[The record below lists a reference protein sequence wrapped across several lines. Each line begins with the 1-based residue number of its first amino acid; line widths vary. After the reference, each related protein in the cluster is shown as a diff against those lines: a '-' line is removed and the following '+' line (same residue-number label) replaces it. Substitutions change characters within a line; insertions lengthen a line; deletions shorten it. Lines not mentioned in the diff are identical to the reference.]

1 MVRGNHKP
9 LYYLTRTEIDQLIKA
24 IPDKRDKAIIFLAY
38 SHGLRVSEVIALDR
52 SDVDLK
58 HGHITIARLK
68 GSLPSVQPLNM
79 TTKRF
84 LKAYLKTRK
93 DDFTPLFISK
103 QKKRFDRG
111 TLRKMMMKYGE
122 KIGLQR
128 EKQNFHVLK
137 HSIVTHLLEQ
147 TGDVAFVQNW
157 VGHASIQSTQQYI
170 HYADTH
176 RNKIAND
183 AFVGMGL

>member
-1 MVRGNHKP
+1 
-9 LYYLTRTEIDQLIKA
+9 
-24 IPDKRDKAIIFLAY
+24 
-38 SHGLRVSEVIALDR
+38 
-52 SDVDLK
+52 
-58 HGHITIARLK
+58 
-68 GSLPSVQPLNM
+68 
-79 TTKRF
+79 
-84 LKAYLKTRK
+84 
-93 DDFTPLFISK
+93 
-103 QKKRFDRG
+103 
-111 TLRKMMMKYGE
+111 MMMKYGE

-176 RNKIAND
+176 RNKIANE
-183 AFVGMGL
+183 AFAGLGM